1 MDQALKR
8 EVSADVT
15 TQPADNYN
23 SGTADTNYILT
34 NGVLLFHYQTDSNH
48 FAWIGVGAVLGWLV
62 AQTHPLAWIWLCN
75 DSETQGIR

>member
-1 MDQALKR
+1 MTNYNYNGELYLDQALKR

-34 NGVLLFHYQTDSNH
+34 NGVLLFHYQTDSNP
-48 FAWIGVGAVLGWLV
+48 FCMDWG
-62 AQTHPLAWIWLCN
+62 
-75 DSETQGIR
+75 